1 MMELRKC
8 CIHPYLILGAE
19 EKILGEWIYKQRS
32 KVVEVEGSVGKGM
45 LEGSV
50 GKGMLGSVSDKGI
63 LWGGVGKSMLEGSVG
78 KGMLEGVSDKGIDEE
93 GLSDEDSE
101 LEGVNISTNK
111 QQGVSDNDSELEG
124 VIDKDSRLEGVR
136 DKDNELEGVNNSTYN
151 QDPVNTNTYNQ
162 DPVTTNTYNQDP
174 VTTNT
179 YKQDPVTTNTYNQD
193 PVNNSTYNQD
203 PVTHT
208 NTTNTNTTNT
218 NTTNTNTTN
227 TNTNNTITRSV
238 PVLENN
244 TFTSLLQQIP
254 LDEYY
259 KIMIQS
265 SGKMVLLDKLLA
277 KLKGSHKV
285 LIFSQMTRCLDL
297 LGEYLNF
304 RKYKYERIDGSVRG
318 ECRQEAIDRFC
329 NKDSDVFVF
338 LLCTRAG
345 GVGINLTAADTVII
359 FDSDW
364 NPQNDLQ
371 AQARCHRIGQL
382 NEVKV
387 YRLVTRNTYER
398 EMFDKAGL
406 KLGLDKAIL
415 QRLSYENKPSLKYK
429 DSIELLLRKGAYG
442 VLMEND
448 EISVKFCEED
458 IDQILERRSKV
469 VKHDN
474 LYEGGNIF
482 SKASFFVE
490 EEIDDPDFWD
500 NLVNKKKSE
509 ENEGRIKRQIRRLGR
524 EGVSCSE
531 VEEIDRMIKE
541 IEERINRIG
550 GDIEGGVMGGDL
562 VGGVNTS
569 REVEGVNTSSRE
581 VGGIGGVNTSKEE
594 GVNNDIDEQHPV
606 NTNTN
611 TLHPVNTNTNT
622 PTPNTTIDFTSLV
635 FLTVL
640 RKGVNSL
647 STLKY
652 PSDPI
657 PYLNFC
663 ISHCLEKVENKM
675 KEDYSLH
682 MDGYIKGEKKGE
694 IGNCDVVGS
703 DVVGSDVV
711 GSNNSNVNSNNNKSI
726 NNSNT
731 NTNNHPSNN
740 NHPNNPPNT
749 TNIFDR
755 FGNRFLLRVQV
766 VVILGILMKCE
777 GLGFVEKWRGWS
789 YEDDK
794 RLVNWVLTNGYDNY
808 PCNVV
813 GSSRR
818 NGFSISGKG
827 GREEGNNI
835 GVNNTSTN
843 INTTTT
849 NNPSTVTNPS
859 ITNTIT
865 TNISNITPTIPKNK
879 DKSIFRGKSEDE
891 LNARIRKIILSLNKK
906 INENKEEDNDLE
918 ILEII
923 LNYGRVSEKN
933 KENYYKSLENILE
946 GKELEGKLE
955 KVESVIDKSFKKRRK
970 REEKDEKMCY
980 RVKMFDKLNEMCDKG
995 SIPSVRKSSGLPR
1008 KWSSEYDKE
1017 MVDVLVRGGFKG
1029 VEERFC
1035 IGEDVIVRR
1044 VEALIKA
1051 YGNKEESN
1059 SEE

>member
-1 MMELRKC
+1 
-8 CIHPYLILGAE
+8 
-19 EKILGEWIYKQRS
+19 
-32 KVVEVEGSVGKGM
+32 
-45 LEGSV
+45 
-50 GKGMLGSVSDKGI
+50 
-63 LWGGVGKSMLEGSVG
+63 
-78 KGMLEGVSDKGIDEE
+78 
-93 GLSDEDSE
+93 
-101 LEGVNISTNK
+101 TNK

-179 YKQDPVTTNTYNQD
+179 YNQD

-203 PVTHT
+203 PV
-208 NTTNTNTTNT
+208 TTNTNTTNT

-550 GDIEGGVMGGDL
+550 GDIEGGVMGGDVVGGVNDSRE

-569 REVEGVNTSSRE
+569 KV

-594 GVNNDIDEQHPV
+594 GVNDKSSKVEGVNTSMVVGGVNNDIDEQHPV

-711 GSNNSNVNSNNNKSI
+711 SSNNSNINKSNNNTNINSNNNPS
-726 NNSNT
+726 NNS
-731 NTNNHPSNN
+731 NNHPSNN
-740 NHPNNPPNT
+740 NNTNSNNNPPNT

-818 NGFSISGKG
+818 NVINKEGISKEGISKEGISRESITKESITK
-827 GREEGNNI
+827 ECI
-835 GVNNTSTN
+835 SNNTSTN
-843 INTTTT
+843 
-849 NNPSTVTNPS
+849 PSITNPS

-865 TNISNITPTIPKNK
+865 TNISNITPIPKNK

-1017 MVDVLVRGGFKG
+1017 MVDVLVRGGF
-1029 VEERFC
+1029 C

-1059 SEE
+1059 RYGIRLDNKTIRLVDYKTSDVSLGVSSDEEDKVLISYEEVLYSN

>member
-1 MMELRKC
+1 
-8 CIHPYLILGAE
+8 
-19 EKILGEWIYKQRS
+19 
-32 KVVEVEGSVGKGM
+32 
-45 LEGSV
+45 
-50 GKGMLGSVSDKGI
+50 
-63 LWGGVGKSMLEGSVG
+63 
-78 KGMLEGVSDKGIDEE
+78 
-93 GLSDEDSE
+93 
-101 LEGVNISTNK
+101 
-111 QQGVSDNDSELEG
+111 
-124 VIDKDSRLEGVR
+124 
-136 DKDNELEGVNNSTYN
+136 TYN
-151 QDPVNTNTYNQ
+151 QDPVN
-162 DPVTTNTYNQDP
+162 
-174 VTTNT
+174 
-179 YKQDPVTTNTYNQD
+179 TNTYNQD

-203 PVTHT
+203 PV
-208 NTTNTNTTNT
+208 TTNT

-550 GDIEGGVMGGDL
+550 GDIEGGVMGGDV
-562 VGGVNTS
+562 VGGVNDS

-581 VGGIGGVNTSKEE
+581 VEGVNTSSKVGGVNTSSKVGGVNTSMVVG

-611 TLHPVNTNTNT
+611 TLHPVNTNT
-622 PTPNTTIDFTSLV
+622 PTPNTTFDFTSLV

-703 DVVGSDVV
+703 
-711 GSNNSNVNSNNNKSI
+711 NNSNINSINNSNINSNNNSNINKST

-740 NHPNNPPNT
+740 NNTNSNTNPPNT

-813 GSSRR
+813 GSNRR
-818 NGFSISGKG
+818 NVINKEGISKEGISKEGITKESITRESIS
-827 GREEGNNI
+827 RESI
-835 GVNNTSTN
+835 CNNTSTN
-843 INTTTT
+843 PSIT
-849 NNPSTVTNPS
+849 NPSITNPS

-865 TNISNITPTIPKNK
+865 TTNTTTPTIPKNK

-1059 SEE
+1059 SEEADYKTIRLVDYKTSDVSLGVSSDEEDKVLISYEEVLYSN